1 MTLSKNHVKNVC
13 LLNCGSKTCR
23 YLHNDEFDSSKFH
36 CLKLRP
42 IEKNKIDEATE
53 NFIANCKMKKINP
66 KLIDKPIGNNCEGF
80 LLLRNIKQGY
90 DV

>member
-23 YLHNDEFDSSKFH
+23 YLYNDEFDSSKYH

-42 IEKNKIDEATE
+42 IEKNKIDESIE
-53 NFIANCKMKKINP
+53 NFISTCKIRKLNP
-66 KLIDKPIGNNCEGF
+66 KTTNKPLGNNCEGL
-80 LLLRNIKQGY
+80 LLLRNTKQGY